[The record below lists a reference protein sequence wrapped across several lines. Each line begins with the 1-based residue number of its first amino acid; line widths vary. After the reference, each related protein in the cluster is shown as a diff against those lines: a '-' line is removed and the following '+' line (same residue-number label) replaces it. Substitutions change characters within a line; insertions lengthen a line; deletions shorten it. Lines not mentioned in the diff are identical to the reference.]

1 MAKKK
6 GNEGGT
12 EIIGNIIN
20 YLYFCSVQIKPYEY
34 DSITLIID
42 EAGMLPP
49 MALKKASEYNPWLN
63 SPRVRLVLLGDIHQ
77 TKPIFFATS
86 ELEQKMFF
94 DDSYEKYRL
103 YENFRNIKMFGKN
116 FFDGYFWHNPGG
128 YIHPDSERAFNEI
141 AAMCIEYMEA
151 DMKPGKDFVVLC
163 HSQDDR
169 DTINLAVK
177 KLLYSPNE
185 LCDINLDHDG
195 KAPIDSIYAVGEI
208 VVFRE
213 AISDIKDMQPIRSG
227 TFGEIVSISANTA
240 VVKAEGKDRGGMPKI
255 ALIPLVGAE
264 ARKISSA
271 YCRTIHQSQGMD
283 FDNVLVYFPPKKTN
297 TRELLYTALTRA
309 KGPQQKGGQPLHIW
323 AKDADDI
330 KRVLM
335 RPFEP
340 VRAEPDNFADLIKSG
355 IYTPTGKV
363 ARIKEAIATELAD
376 IASLGANNAEEE
388 LREALTAI
396 KAMAMDANAENACK
410 AIAEY
415 WKAKGAWLNFRLF
428 KPESSI
434 SINDAIVETIQQNEL
449 PHDAIAVMLIYYA
462 GNGGIIPDT
471 LFTLK
476 EQYEW
481 MLACYKR
488 TKNGGAI
495 VNGLYIKAVRN
506 MRTFRHANDFYI
518 ATNLE
523 LKSLIENRA
532 IKLGHKLEEVERKEH
547 KERSDKIERTI
558 SDEDFR
564 LMKVK
569 DIAVKY
575 GISTATTNRMKAVWK
590 ANQ

>member
-1 MAKKK
+1 
-6 GNEGGT
+6 
-12 EIIGNIIN
+12 
-20 YLYFCSVQIKPYEY
+20 
-34 DSITLIID
+34 
-42 EAGMLPP
+42 
-49 MALKKASEYNPWLN
+49 
-63 SPRVRLVLLGDIHQ
+63 
-77 TKPIFFATS
+77 
-86 ELEQKMFF
+86 
-94 DDSYEKYRL
+94 
-103 YENFRNIKMFGKN
+103 
-116 FFDGYFWHNPGG
+116 
-128 YIHPDSERAFNEI
+128 
-141 AAMCIEYMEA
+141 
-151 DMKPGKDFVVLC
+151 
-163 HSQDDR
+163 
-169 DTINLAVK
+169 
-177 KLLYSPNE
+177 
-185 LCDINLDHDG
+185 
-195 KAPIDSIYAVGEI
+195 
-208 VVFRE
+208 
-213 AISDIKDMQPIRSG
+213 
-227 TFGEIVSISANTA
+227 
-240 VVKAEGKDRGGMPKI
+240 
-255 ALIPLVGAE
+255 
-264 ARKISSA
+264 
-271 YCRTIHQSQGMD
+271 
-283 FDNVLVYFPPKKTN
+283 
-297 TRELLYTALTRA
+297 
-309 KGPQQKGGQPLHIW
+309 
-323 AKDADDI
+323 
-330 KRVLM
+330 M